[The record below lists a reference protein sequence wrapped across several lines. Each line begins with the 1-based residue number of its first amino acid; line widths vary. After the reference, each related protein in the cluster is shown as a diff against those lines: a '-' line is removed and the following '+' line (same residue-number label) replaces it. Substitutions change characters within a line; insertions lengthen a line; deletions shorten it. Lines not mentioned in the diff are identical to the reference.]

1 VRIGDNK
8 NMHEYHKAVEWVE
21 KANAEAAA
29 AGAAKV
35 AALKV
40 TFGEASDYSPE
51 VVKNYF
57 DEAAVGT
64 ACEGA
69 RFDVTISRC
78 MLKCPKCGKL
88 FEKQLLKYDCPDC
101 GVEGNPT
108 DSGNEV
114 ELNGVELA

>member
-1 VRIGDNK
+1 
-8 NMHEYHKAVEWVE
+8 MHEYHKAVEWVE

-29 AGAAKV
+29 AGATRV

>member
-1 VRIGDNK
+1 
-8 NMHEYHKAVEWVE
+8 MHEYHKAVEWVE

-108 DSGNEV
+108 DSGNGV

>member
-1 VRIGDNK
+1 
-8 NMHEYHKAVEWVE
+8 
-21 KANAEAAA
+21 
-29 AGAAKV
+29 
-35 AALKV
+35 
-40 TFGEASDYSPE
+40 
-51 VVKNYF
+51 
-57 DEAAVGT
+57 
-64 ACEGA
+64 
-69 RFDVTISRC
+69 

>member
-1 VRIGDNK
+1 
-8 NMHEYHKAVEWVE
+8 MHEYHKAVEWVE
-21 KANAEAAA
+21 KANSEAAA

-69 RFDVTISRC
+69 RFDVTITRC
-78 MLKCPKCGKL
+78 MLKCPQCGRL
-88 FEKQLLKYDCPDC
+88 FEKKLLMYECPDC

-114 ELNGVELA
+114 ELTGVELTRI

>member
-1 VRIGDNK
+1 
-8 NMHEYHKAVEWVE
+8 MHEYHKAVEWLE
-21 KANAEAAA
+21 KANAQAAEK
-29 AGAAKV
+29 GAEKV

-51 VVKNYF
+51 VVKGYF
-57 DEAAVGT
+57 DEAAAGT

-78 MLKCPKCGKL
+78 MLKCPQCGKL
-88 FEKQLLKYDCPDC
+88 FEKKLLEYRCPDC

-108 DSGNEV
+108 ESGNEV
-114 ELNGVELA
+114 ELNEVILE